1 MKLCTQHQLVSKK
14 SSVLK
19 YSKLLKDSSFLHLL
33 LSSQHCTVPVVL
45 RFTTY
50 LLLKT
55 ATGPLHVCL
64 ARLLDVALL
73 IFRHINL
80 WFANLLFFY
89 DYLAINDVAQIWGKF
104 ACYYED
110 FSIAFAMSEPQSAP
124 NAFLQTPLGVIR
136 CQESENSWTEAI
148 KLSPHATSI
157 RIHKNKS
164 NPIDRQE
171 IQMNKTTTSK
181 MSVKN
186 QNMHLATSVVAPPSL
201 LTQVGMAGTAAVI
214 TVRAILHIMTIFIVR
229 K

>member
-1 MKLCTQHQLVSKK
+1 MFTALVTVVSKK
-14 SSVLK
+14 SPVLK

-33 LSSQHCTVPVVL
+33 VASIVL
-45 RFTTY
+45 Y

-89 DYLAINDVAQIWGKF
+89 DYLAINDDVAKIWGKF

-124 NAFLQTPLGVIR
+124 NAFLQKPLGVI
-136 CQESENSWTEAI
+136 
-148 KLSPHATSI
+148 
-157 RIHKNKS
+157 
-164 NPIDRQE
+164 
-171 IQMNKTTTSK
+171 
-181 MSVKN
+181 
-186 QNMHLATSVVAPPSL
+186 
-201 LTQVGMAGTAAVI
+201 
-214 TVRAILHIMTIFIVR
+214 
-229 K
+229 